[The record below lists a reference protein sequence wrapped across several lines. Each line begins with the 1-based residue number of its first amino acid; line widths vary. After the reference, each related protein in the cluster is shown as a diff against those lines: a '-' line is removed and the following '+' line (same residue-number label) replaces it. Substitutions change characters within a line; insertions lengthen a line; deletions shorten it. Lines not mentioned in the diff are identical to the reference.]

1 MLIARDQHFFFSC
14 RAIFTESRLFLH
26 EFNYAISL
34 PWLDSSL
41 FVSQYKGWFF
51 TRSCCSSIIFIIGVA
66 VSNFKRARTPSPELP
81 NKMAPVKD
89 LIEQSIKDNLVMIFS
104 KSTCPF
110 CKKVGYLMSA
120 FNHSIFSKNK
130 GSRKHCFQNYGI

>member
-1 MLIARDQHFFFSC
+1 MRAKSLNKCSAQSTCSTFFFSVAEQHIKAGC
-14 RAIFTESRLFLH
+14 SFTNSITQCHFRDWIVPCVL
-26 EFNYAISL
+26 ASIKV
-34 PWLDSSL
+34 D
-41 FVSQYKGWFF
+41 FF
-51 TRSCCSSIIFIIGVA
+51 TRSCCASSIIFIIGVA

-89 LIEQSIKDNLVMIFS
+89 LIEQSIKDNLVMVFS

-110 CKKVGYLMSA
+110 CKKVGYLLSA

-130 GSRKHCFQNYGI
+130 G